1 MVCGKKERGVWVL
14 AYESP
19 DGQTRRDG
27 GDGACADVA
36 RYPAAGGQE
45 GEEEGVR
52 GGVVLGFGFLG

>member
-1 MVCGKKERGVWVL
+1 MGKGKRGWGFGL
-14 AYESP
+14 AYESSH
-19 DGQTRRDG
+19 GQTRRDG